1 MSFKVTLST
10 PSYTM
15 SFSFVHGKSNVTLT
29 GDPRDEKL
37 LKKKRELEG
46 HGMCVQINSVND
58 MQMTTSD
65 PEHPFVSLHRGTI
78 LKPFRL
84 KDIHGKWIDSS
95 RFSGKLIHISIWSAN
110 NRSCIEEFNELNK
123 LKKKYIK
130 EDAVFIAI
138 APETRGEVN
147 KVLKEYP
154 LDYIVVPNARPYC
167 EELGVDGYPKH
178 MFIDREGMIVD
189 VTEGSNYTG
198 GMEKEEVV
206 MIPNN
211 FHVYD
216 KAMQH
221 LTEFGVLTAE

>member
-147 KVLKEYP
+147 KVLKEHP

-211 FHVYD
+211 FMYTT
-216 KAMQH
+216 KPCSTLQN
-221 LTEFGVLTAE
+221 LEC